1 MAAEVGL
8 SMARLARESRV
19 PYHRI
24 QLGSPL
30 LGDEEQRVQAVIDK
44 YAFRRRPSAATVGHL
59 IPRERVAV

>member
-1 MAAEVGL
+1 LTVQFEPTVQQMAAEVGL

-30 LGDEEQRVQAVIDK
+30 LGDE
-44 YAFRRRPSAATVGHL
+44 PN
-59 IPRERVAV
+59 